1 MSVADPRSPN
11 YGHHLSNEEVHALV
25 APLPADIETVHNF
38 LREAG
43 APPRNASPNSDF
55 VSAVMNISTAE
66 RLLRAQYFE
75 LAHAKSGVRGVHR
88 CVYSSYRVPAAV
100 AAAVDFIAPSVHVPG
115 VRSPRAAGTP
125 ADASRLESEDEGAFV
140 EPEFDDVA
148 ESQRGMRENVPTT
161 LRQLYSVGD
170 VVGQAGADQSS
181 NHGDLSQWPLPPMRA
196 SSTAPWV
203 GLSVF
208 GSGQPDGSDSFP
220 GPAILSGAC
229 TLRRTT
235 ECTCAAAPPLTPSH
249 TISRPACGPSSADRA
264 PALPQALL
272 PPPTVRRR
280 PSAPRGRCHE
290 GLLRRCGGHAGH

>member
-1 MSVADPRSPN
+1 M
-11 YGHHLSNEEVHALV
+11 
-25 APLPADIETVHNF
+25 
-38 LREAG
+38 
-43 APPRNASPNSDF
+43 NS
-55 VSAVMNISTAE
+55 
-66 RLLRAQYFE
+66 
-75 LAHAKSGVRGVHR
+75 
-88 CVYSSYRVPAAV
+88 
-100 AAAVDFIAPSVHVPG
+100 PSVHVPG

-272 PPPTVRRR
+272 PPKSQR
-280 PSAPRGRCHE
+280 PRDADKIKDCPPHQVHLARVDLHDAST
-290 GLLRRCGGHAGH
+290 GLFIRMRKLNLTIKTSRTEKGGIQSVWSVGCCNDLNIVVLRETIELVKQFEHGPLDLSLT